1 MGNYYR
7 CSIVFLREILLRKDT
22 MSAIAQEINRLST
35 VLHSDVVAY
44 RRHLHQ
50 NPELSFQEYETSK
63 FIKAQLEKLAIPYE
77 EVANTGVVGVIEGTK
92 SPAGRTIVLRADIDA
107 LPIKEENET
116 EFTSQ
121 KDGLM
126 HACGHDFH
134 TANLL
139 GVARILQQLTHTF
152 SGKVLLLFQ
161 PAEERVPGGAKAVIA
176 SGILEKLGG
185 TISAVFGLHVS
196 PRLDTGQIGLCA
208 GRFMASADEF
218 YLKINGTGGHA
229 AEPNRAVDTIM
240 VAAQLLTALQ
250 QVVSRKANPLMPSV
264 LTFGKIIGNGAAN
277 VIPDHVWLEGT
288 FRTMDEEWRKQ
299 ALQHFE
305 EIVYGTVKMLGATAE
320 LEIKHG
326 YPMLINDDVLSQQ
339 FKSSVIN
346 HFGAEHLEDV
356 PQWMAA
362 EDFAYYSHK
371 YPSVFFLV
379 GIKNEQQRVQYGL
392 HNAKFDL
399 DEQAFLTAMQAMT
412 ASCLDFLEE
421 ANG

>member
-1 MGNYYR
+1 MVGYYYG
-7 CSIVFLREILLRKDT
+7 CGSVFLRQIFLAVMVEL
-22 MSAIAQEINRLST
+22 SQEIKHLSKT
-35 VLHSDVVAY
+35 LYEDVVAY

-50 NPELSFQEYETSK
+50 NPELSFQEYETSVY
-63 FIKAQLEKLAIPYE
+63 IKKQLQLLGIPCE
-77 EVANTGVVGVIEGTK
+77 EVAVTGVVGVIEGK
-92 SPAGRTIVLRADIDA
+92 KQGLHKTIVLRADIDA

-116 EFTSQ
+116 TFVSQ
-121 KDGLM
+121 TEGVM

-139 GVARILQQLTHTF
+139 GVARILQQLTYAF

-185 TISAVFGLHVS
+185 TVSAVLGLHVS

-218 YLKINGTGGHA
+218 YLKINGSGGHA
-229 AEPNRAVDTIM
+229 AEPNRAVDPIM
-240 VAAQLLTALQ
+240 VAAQLLTTLQ

-277 VIPDHVWLEGT
+277 VIPDYVWLEGT
-288 FRTMDEEWRKQ
+288 FRTMDEAWREQ
-299 ALQHFE
+299 ALKYVE
-305 EIVYGTVKMLGATAE
+305 EIVDSTVKVLGATAE

-326 YPMLINDDVLSQQ
+326 YPMLINDIPLSRY
-339 FKSSVIN
+339 FKTLMIN
-346 HFGAEHLEDV
+346 HFGTAHFEDV

-379 GIKNEQQRVQYGL
+379 GIKNEQQRTQYGL

-399 DEQAFLTAMQAMT
+399 DEQAFLTSMQAT
-412 ASCLDFLEE
+412 TVACINFLEE
-421 ANG
+421 LNG

>member
-1 MGNYYR
+1 MNEV
-7 CSIVFLREILLRKDT
+7 S
-22 MSAIAQEINRLST
+22 QEIIQLSKA
-35 VLHSDVVAY
+35 VHEDVIGY

-63 FIKAQLEKLAIPYE
+63 YIKAQLKKLTIPYE
-77 EVANTGVVGVIEGTK
+77 EVANTGVVGIIEGK
-92 SPAGRTIVLRADIDA
+92 KQGNGKTIVLRADIDA

-116 EFTSQ
+116 AFASQ
-121 KDGLM
+121 REGLM

-139 GVARILQQLTHTF
+139 GAARILQQLAHTF

-218 YLKINGTGGHA
+218 YLKINGSGGHA

-240 VAAQLLTALQ
+240 VAAQLLTTLQ

-277 VIPDHVWLEGT
+277 VIPDSVWLEGT

-299 ALQHFE
+299 ALKHLE
-305 EIVYGTVKMLGATAE
+305 EMVYGTVKMLGATAE

-326 YPMLINDDVLSQQ
+326 YPMLVNDISLSQH
-339 FKSSVIN
+339 FKSSIIK
-346 HFGAEHLEDV
+346 HFGPAHLEDV

-412 ASCLDFLEE
+412 ISCLDFLENE
-421 ANG
+421 HG

>member
-1 MGNYYR
+1 M
-7 CSIVFLREILLRKDT
+7 SEISKQ
-22 MSAIAQEINRLST
+22 IIQLSKA
-35 VLHSDVVAY
+35 LYEDVVAY

-50 NPELSFQEYETSK
+50 NPELSFEEYETSAY
-63 FIKAQLEKLAIPYE
+63 IKKQLQSLAIPYE
-77 EVANTGVVGVIEGTK
+77 EVANTGVVGVIEGQKTASGK
-92 SPAGRTIVLRADIDA
+92 TVILRADIDA

-116 EFTSQ
+116 AFVSQ
-121 KDGLM
+121 KEGLM

-139 GVARILQQLTHTF
+139 GVARILQQLTDQF
-152 SGKVLLLFQ
+152 SGKILLLFQ

-185 TISAVFGLHVS
+185 TVSAVFGLHVS
-196 PRLDTGQIGLCA
+196 PRLETGQIGLCA

-218 YLKINGTGGHA
+218 YLKINGSGGHA
-229 AEPNRAVDTIM
+229 AEPNRAIDPIM
-240 VAAQLLTALQ
+240 IAAQLLTTLQ

-288 FRTMDEEWRKQ
+288 FRTMDEDWRKQ
-299 ALQHFE
+299 ALTHLE
-305 EIVYGTVKMLGATAE
+305 EIVYSTVKMLGATAE

-326 YPMLINDDVLSQQ
+326 YPMLINDVTLSQY
-339 FKSSVIN
+339 FKSSIIK
-346 HFGAEHLEDV
+346 HFGKAHLEDV

-399 DEQAFLTAMQAMT
+399 DEQAFLTSMQAMT
-412 ASCLDFLEE
+412 INCLDFLEKGYE
-421 ANG
+421 